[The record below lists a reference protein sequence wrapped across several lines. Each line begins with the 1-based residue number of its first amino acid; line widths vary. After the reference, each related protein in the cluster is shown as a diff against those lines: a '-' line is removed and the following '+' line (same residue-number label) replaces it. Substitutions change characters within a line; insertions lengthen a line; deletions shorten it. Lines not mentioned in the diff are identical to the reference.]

1 MPLDLVVKKASS
13 SPVRISQVEMPEV
26 PAGRHSY
33 FHAFTGK
40 IAIGGERFREGETG
54 PIT

>member
-1 MPLDLVVKKASS
+1 
-13 SPVRISQVEMPEV
+13 MPEV